1 MAIQTDFFTW
11 IGFSN
16 WIDTERAFQIGG
28 IVKRVHKKGCL

>member
-16 WIDTERAFQIGG
+16 WIDTERAFQIGAQ
-28 IVKRVHKKGCL
+28 VKSLVDGAL